1 MMAAPKTDPAWED
14 TLAGLGE
21 IRRDEPMARHTTL
34 GVGGPARWFF
44 RPRDS
49 EALQAAMA
57 AIPAAINILPLGRGS
72 NMLVSDAGFDG
83 IVLDLGSLD
92 AIDVDGRRIT
102 AGAGARMSKLA
113 QRAAQSGLAGLEF
126 MATVPGDVGG
136 GIVMNAGAFGQQVS
150 DTLCSIEIIDRHG
163 ADQGMAA
170 AELNMS
176 YRRTELP
183 AGALVVS
190 ATFELTPD
198 DVSAIQE
205 RMRRMRRQRSASQ
218 PLAQPNCG
226 SVFKNPPQEHAAR
239 LIEAAGLKGRRI
251 GGARISD
258 VHANFMINDGHA
270 TSRDILE
277 LIRTAQQ
284 EVEARFG
291 IRLEP
296 EVRIVGEEA

>member
-1 MMAAPKTDPAWED
+1 MMAAPKTAPAWED

-21 IRRDEPMARHTTL
+21 MRRDEPMARHTTL

-49 EALQAAMA
+49 EALQTAMA

-72 NMLVSDAGFDG
+72 NMLVSDTGFDG

-92 AIDVDGRRIT
+92 AIDIDGRRIT

-136 GIVMNAGAFGQQVS
+136 GIAMNAGAFGQQVS
-150 DTLCSIEIIDRHG
+150 DTLREIDIIERG
-163 ADQGMAA
+163 GSGRQMAA
-170 AELNMS
+170 AELNMA
-176 YRRTELP
+176 YRRTQLP
-183 AGALVVS
+183 AGVLVVS
-190 ATFELTPD
+190 ATFELMAD
-198 DVSAIQE
+198 DASAIQE

-226 SVFKNPPQEHAAR
+226 SVFENPPGDHAAR
-239 LIEAAGLKGRRI
+239 LIEAAGLKGKQV
-251 GGARISD
+251 GGARISEM
-258 VHANFMINDGHA
+258 HANFMINDGQA

-277 LIRTAQQ
+277 LIRTAQA

-291 IRLEP
+291 IHLEP
-296 EVRIVGEEA
+296 EVRIVGEKT